1 MSTFPKRA
9 FIQVFDESLPPDY
22 QLVADEL
29 TKRNIPYVTK
39 TTDEILDNPLPLT
52 KDDIVIGNFDWT
64 NIAVKQLGLE
74 MPIPPDYPICLKHLL
89 HRKVWESTLGEVQ
102 HYLLENKDSNNGRRD
117 DIFIKPALNA
127 KAFAAIIEPKDGM
140 IDTLINGI
148 PGVLLGLDKSL
159 PVFCAEIVDMIS
171 EYRAY
176 VTNGKIVDVVQY
188 RGPQDKDE
196 EGYVALDMTVVNNA
210 VDILFESEEGKE
222 LTGCG
227 IDFAILRIAPE
238 EYVTCL
244 VEVNDGFSL
253 GRYEGLSG
261 KAYTDLLIARWEKLV
276 EPLS

>member
-29 TKRNIPYVTK
+29 TKRNIPYETK
-39 TTDEILDNPLPLT
+39 TTD
-52 KDDIVIGNFDWT
+52 
-64 NIAVKQLGLE
+64 
-74 MPIPPDYPICLKHLL
+74 
-89 HRKVWESTLGEVQ
+89 
-102 HYLLENKDSNNGRRD
+102 
-117 DIFIKPALNA
+117 
-127 KAFAAIIEPKDGM
+127 
-140 IDTLINGI
+140 
-148 PGVLLGLDKSL
+148 
-159 PVFCAEIVDMIS
+159 
-171 EYRAY
+171 
-176 VTNGKIVDVVQY
+176 GKIVDVIQY
-188 RGPQDKDE
+188 RGPQHQAEK
-196 EGYVALDMTVVNNA
+196 GYVALDMTVVNNA